1 MKTFQNHGI
10 YYGLATCSLCAEV
23 AFLEKVV
30 KKTRPESSPQFLH
43 KKLEKVAQVVPKWS
57 PRGSQNPPFDD
68 SQIDSFFIWGPFSL
82 LWHPLGARVTKM
94 TPKGLKMEPGSSQK

>member
-30 KKTRPESSPQFLH
+30 KKTRQESSPQLLH
-43 KKLEKVAQVVPKWS
+43 KKFEKVTQMVPK
-57 PRGSQNPPFDD
+57 PQG
-68 SQIDSFFIWGPFSL
+68 GPKIL
-82 LWHPLGARVTKM
+82 LLTN
-94 TPKGLKMEPGSSQK
+94 TE